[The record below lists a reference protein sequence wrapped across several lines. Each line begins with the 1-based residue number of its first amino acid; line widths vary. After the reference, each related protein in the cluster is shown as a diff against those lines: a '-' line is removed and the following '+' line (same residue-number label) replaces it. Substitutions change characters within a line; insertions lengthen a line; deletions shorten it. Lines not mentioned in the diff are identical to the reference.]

1 MTDSSGQP
9 IGVLASFQDIT
20 VRKQAE
26 CQLQATNQQLRATEQ
41 QLRAFNQQLAA
52 SNQQLR
58 ATEQQLR
65 ATEQQARKVS
75 AYSRSLIEASLDPL
89 LTIDKDGRITD
100 VNEATVQYTGVPRET
115 LIGSDFSQYLTEP
128 EKAVAGFLKVHSDGL
143 LRDYPLRIQNA
154 DGQLRDVLCNA
165 SLYRDV
171 AGNVQGVLAAARDIT
186 DRKRAEE
193 ALKASERFLESTING
208 LSAHIIVLDEH
219 GKITLTNKAYRNFA
233 KRNGIEPGAV
243 SEGTNYLAVCDS
255 ASGEHSEEAL
265 PFAEGIREVLSG
277 KRRHFELEYPCHSPD
292 EKRWF
297 VGRVTPIE
305 GDGPRQVIVAHE
317 NITERKG
324 TEESLKESETLLNA
338 IEGLAHIGGWE
349 WDVERQSMKWT
360 HEIYRIHGMEP
371 GSPPAGSPEHI
382 DNSIACYDPADRPVI
397 AEAFRRCAAEGLPYD
412 LEFPLT
418 RIDGRRIWIRTMA
431 RAVTEGDRIVSV
443 IGNVIDITERRQA
456 EEQMR
461 LHMTMFRC
469 STEAIA
475 ISDSEGRLLYVNP
488 AHEQLFGHPLAEACG
503 LNYRAYY
510 PAESVEV
517 LDREVAPALAQGKH
531 WEGELDAM
539 DASGRRFPLWE
550 RADAILDTDG
560 KLLYGFGFMHDATE
574 ERRARQVL
582 LESEQVLLRKNREFQ
597 ALNEELVGVNR
608 SLALAKERAD
618 ANNAIN
624 VARLHLI
631 EYSYNY
637 NLDDLLEETLNVAEQ
652 LTQSRIGFI
661 HFVDADQQHLI
672 LQNWSTQTKAKF
684 CKAAGKGN
692 HYAIAQAGVWVD
704 CVGERKPVIH
714 NDYNALSHKRGMPE
728 GHAHV
733 EREAVVPVI
742 LGGVL
747 KAILGVGNK
756 DTDYTSEDTDV
767 LTLVATLAWEIV
779 DRARAHVELTIAKNK
794 AEESYARMTEAQAI
808 AKMGSW
814 ELDIVNKR
822 LSWSDEVYRIFGST
836 PGAFA
841 PSAENFAG
849 YIHPADRESA
859 MATYQL
865 HLLNR
870 VPYERV
876 HRIVLAD
883 RSIKYVNERCA
894 SEFDE
899 AGMPVRSFGTIA
911 DVTEL
916 WLVKIRERNRSR
928 VLQMLTE
935 NNSLQAILQ
944 QIVQAVR
951 EEAEETICTIL
962 LLDKNQ
968 SRLNVAASSGMPEF
982 YNQAIDG
989 LEIGMG
995 KSPCSAAAYTRRA
1008 VVVGDIE
1015 TDPYWE
1021 PIRDIA
1027 RRAHLKACW
1036 LEPIL
1041 LANDQVLGTLA
1052 FYFTEPKR
1060 PDETERARIKYAA
1073 DLARL
1078 AIEKKYGERDLND
1091 YKDHLEELVERRT
1104 QELTQS
1110 QAELLKAK
1118 DAAESANRAKSAFL
1132 ANMSHEIRTPMNAIL
1147 GFSQVI
1153 ERDPALDP
1161 AHAGRIR
1168 SINRAGQ
1175 HLLTLINNI
1184 LDMAKIEAG
1193 VTGLNISATSLHDLL
1208 EDLLMLLRS
1217 RAEAKGLQVIMER
1230 DSSVPFHVLC
1240 DGVKLRQIFVN
1251 LIGNA
1256 IKFTQKGGVAVRV
1269 RAESALDGLAHGP
1282 DRAMGKTV
1290 RLIVEVED
1298 SGPGIPPEEIDRVFT
1313 AFVQG
1318 RAGDSA
1324 GGTGLGLPIS
1334 RRLTEM
1340 MGGSLTVQSEI
1351 GKGSCFR
1358 FEVPLETTD
1367 ALPETETRQSPRLVV
1382 GLAQG
1387 IGPRRILVVDD
1398 IRDNRDLLRDLLQSV
1413 GFEVREAHDGKE
1425 ALAAFAEWSPHAV
1438 LMDMRM
1444 PVMDGYEATRRIK
1457 ASEAGRDTPVI
1468 AVTASAFRESEA
1480 EILQTGVTA
1489 YLRKP
1494 FKAEELYDVLGRCL
1508 SLEYA
1513 YAAESDKT
1521 AVRSNADAVSPESA
1535 TALPPEIRQAMR
1547 DAVAA
1552 GDMARLGELIEH
1564 AQAIDPAASTAL
1576 RSLADRYDYG
1586 RLDELLA
1593 NGGKDHV

>member
-1 MTDSSGQP
+1 
-9 IGVLASFQDIT
+9 
-20 VRKQAE
+20 
-26 CQLQATNQQLRATEQ
+26 
-41 QLRAFNQQLAA
+41 
-52 SNQQLR
+52 
-58 ATEQQLR
+58 
-65 ATEQQARKVS
+65 
-75 AYSRSLIEASLDPL
+75 
-89 LTIDKDGRITD
+89 
-100 VNEATVQYTGVPRET
+100 
-115 LIGSDFSQYLTEP
+115 
-128 EKAVAGFLKVHSDGL
+128 
-143 LRDYPLRIQNA
+143 
-154 DGQLRDVLCNA
+154 
-165 SLYRDV
+165 
-171 AGNVQGVLAAARDIT
+171 
-186 DRKRAEE
+186 
-193 ALKASERFLESTING
+193 
-208 LSAHIIVLDEH
+208 
-219 GKITLTNKAYRNFA
+219 
-233 KRNGIEPGAV
+233 V
-243 SEGTNYLAVCDS
+243 SEGTNYLAVCDT
-255 ASGEHSEEAL
+255 ASGEHSEEAV
-265 PFAEGIREVLSG
+265 PFAYGIREVLSG

-305 GDGPRQVIVAHE
+305 GDAPRQVIVAHE
-317 NITERKG
+317 DITERKG
-324 TEESLKESETLLNA
+324 SEQAMRETETLLNA

-349 WDVERQSMKWT
+349 WDVERQTMRWT

-382 DNSIACYDPADRPVI
+382 DKSIACYDPADRPII
-397 AEAFRRCAAEGLPYD
+397 AEAFRRCAEDAQPYD

-431 RAVTEGDRIVSV
+431 RAVTEGDRIVKV

-461 LHMTMFRC
+461 LHMTMFQC

-475 ISDSEGRLLYVNP
+475 ISDREGRLLYVNP
-488 AHEQLFGHPLAEACG
+488 AHERLFGHPLAEARE

-510 PAESVEV
+510 PPESVEI
-517 LDREVAPALAQGKH
+517 LDREVAPALAQGRH
-531 WEGELDAM
+531 WEGELDAV

-560 KLLYGFGFMHDATE
+560 KMLYGFGFMHDATE
-574 ERRARQVL
+574 QRRARQVL
-582 LESEQVLLRKNREFQ
+582 LDNEQILLRKNREFQ
-597 ALNEELVGVNR
+597 ALNEELAGVNR

-618 ANNAIN
+618 TNNAVN
-624 VARLHLI
+624 EARLHLI
-631 EYSYNY
+631 EYSYSHS
-637 NLDDLLEETLNVAEQ
+637 LDDLLEETVNIAEQ

-684 CKAAGKGN
+684 CKAAGKGS

-714 NDYNALSHKRGMPE
+714 NDYNALPHKKGLPE

-742 LGGVL
+742 AGGKL

-756 DTDYTSEDTDV
+756 ETDYTSEDAEE
-767 LTLVATLAWEIV
+767 LTLIATLAWEIV
-779 DRARAHVELTIAKNK
+779 ERAHAREELALAKGK
-794 AEESYARMTEAQAI
+794 AEESFTRMVEAQSV
-808 AKMGSW
+808 AKTGSW
-814 ELDIVNKR
+814 ELDIANNR
-822 LSWSDEVYRIFGST
+822 LSWSDEVYRIFGSA

-841 PSAENFAG
+841 PTADRFAE

-859 MATYQL
+859 MATYQM
-865 HLLNR
+865 HLSNR
-870 VPYERV
+870 LPYERV

-883 RSIKYVNERCA
+883 GAVRYINERCM
-894 SEFDE
+894 SEFDD
-899 AGMPVRSFGTIA
+899 GGRPLRSFGTIA

-916 WLVKIRERNRSR
+916 WLVKIRERNRAR

-944 QIVQAVR
+944 QIVQSVR

-962 LLDKNQ
+962 LLDKEQN
-968 SRLNVAASSGMPEF
+968 RLRVAASSGMPEF
-982 YNQAIDG
+982 YNQTIEG

-995 KSPCSAAAYTRRA
+995 TCPCGAAAYARRA
-1008 VVVGDIE
+1008 VITENTE
-1015 TDPYWE
+1015 TDPRWE
-1021 PIRDIA
+1021 PCREVA
-1027 RRAHLKACW
+1027 LKANLRACW

-1041 LANDQVLGTLA
+1041 SANDQVLGTLA

-1060 PDETERARIKYAA
+1060 PDETERARIEYAT
-1073 DLARL
+1073 DLTRL
-1078 AIEKKYGERDLND
+1078 AIEKKRGERDLSD
-1091 YKDHLEELVERRT
+1091 YKDHLEELVDQRT
-1104 QELTQS
+1104 QALTQS
-1110 QAELLKAK
+1110 QAELLEAK

-1147 GFSQVI
+1147 GFAQI
-1153 ERDPALDP
+1153 MARDPALDP
-1161 AHAGRIR
+1161 AHAVRIR

-1175 HLLTLINNI
+1175 HLLTLINDI

-1193 VTGLNISATSLHDLL
+1193 VTGLNMSATSLHDLL

-1230 DSSVPFHVLC
+1230 DFSVPFHVLC
-1240 DGVKLRQIFVN
+1240 DGAKLRQVLVN
-1251 LIGNA
+1251 LISNA
-1256 IKFTQKGGVAVRV
+1256 IKFTETGGVAVRV
-1269 RAESALDGLAHGP
+1269 RAEPATAQVPGRDSST
-1282 DRAMGKTV
+1282 GKSV
-1290 RLIVEVED
+1290 RLVVEVED
-1298 SGPGIPPEEIDRVFT
+1298 SGPGIPPEELDRIFT

-1334 RRLTEM
+1334 RKLAEM
-1340 MGGSLTVQSEI
+1340 MGGSLTVRSEF

-1358 FEVPLETTD
+1358 VEVPLETTE
-1367 ALPETETRQSPRLVV
+1367 ALPETETRQPPSLVV

-1387 IGPRRILVVDD
+1387 TGPRRILVVDD
-1398 IRDNRDLLRDLLQSV
+1398 IRDNRGLLRDLLQSV
-1413 GFEVREAHDGKE
+1413 GFEVREARNGKE

-1480 EILQTGVTA
+1480 EILQTGVSA

-1494 FKAEELYDVLGRCL
+1494 FKVEELYDILGRCL

-1513 YAAESDKT
+1513 YAAEP
-1521 AVRSNADAVSPESA
+1521 AMAPARSNADAASPESVA
-1535 TALPPEIRQAMR
+1535 ALPAELRRTMR
-1547 DAVAA
+1547 ESVAA
-1552 GDMARLGELIEH
+1552 GDMVRFAELIGK
-1564 AQAIDPAASTAL
+1564 AQTIDPAAATAL
-1576 RSLADRYDYG
+1576 RGLAERYDYG
-1586 RLDELLA
+1586 KLDELLA
-1593 NGGKDHV
+1593 NGGTDHV